1 MINQAPMYI
10 IQRVKWNEL
19 ARHSAKTL
27 PEANQDGLR
36 RQMICTR
43 LIVSLPPDEIEQREG
58 KYIANKFLGGRI
70 SPELPRDFWKRA
82 R

>member
-1 MINQAPMYI
+1 MINQAPMYNE
-10 IQRVKWNEL
+10 VKLEQSW
-19 ARHSAKTL
+19 RDTQAKTL